1 MPKKFIDGTFVI
13 RAKLKGTQDFVYC
26 AGVSSTNHVLWVPEL
41 DKAVKIRG
49 VCKSDL
55 DNYVSMIWRLNDHY
69 NELNKDYAV
78 AFNVINID
86 KAPCNYMA
94 FFGRIDKKSEPIDIA
109 DTTQKVARSIANHA
123 KANYPRSRYFLYKSK
138 AKFPDKYCPFK
149 YTLIDNTT
157 GLHSKDYYFIM
168 EVPK

>member
-1 MPKKFIDGTFVI
+1 MPSKIINGTYVI
-13 RAKLKGTQDFVYC
+13 SAKLKGTKATVYC
-26 AGVSSTNHVLWVPEL
+26 AGIASNNHVIWVS
-41 DKAVKIRG
+41 DISKAVRISG

-55 DNYVSMIWRLNDHY
+55 DSYVSNIWRLNDHY
-69 NELNKDYAV
+69 NVLNVDYAV
-78 AFNVINID
+78 AFNVININ

-94 FFGRIDKKSEPIDIA
+94 FFGRIDKKSQPIDIA

-138 AKFPDKYCPFK
+138 AKFPDKYCQFK